1 MQGDARLHRPD
12 QPVAA
17 GAATAL
23 GVPVCSRV
31 GVCALPWVCLCAH
44 AWCVCT
50 ALGVPVCSRV
60 GVCALPWVCL
70 CAHV

>member
-31 GVCALPWVCLCAH
+31 
-44 AWCVCT
+44 
-50 ALGVPVCSRV
+50 S
-60 GVCALPWVCL
+60 VCALPWVCL